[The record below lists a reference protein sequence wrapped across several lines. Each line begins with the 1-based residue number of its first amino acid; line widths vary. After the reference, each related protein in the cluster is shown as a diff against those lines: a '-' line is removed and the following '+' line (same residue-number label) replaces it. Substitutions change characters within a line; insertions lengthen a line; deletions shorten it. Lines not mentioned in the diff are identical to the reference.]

1 MRKFWIREGLNVTML
16 YILPFT
22 VLFLPFLADSAY
34 FTQFSRKELD
44 RDPCYDSTG
53 RPVRCVPDFINAA
66 FGKPIVASSTCG
78 LNGPA
83 PYCISSQSK
92 RTGSVVEQCDICN
105 AKDFRTS
112 HPASYLTDLNSAK
125 NRTCWISEPTSQYP
139 HNVTLTLSLG
149 KKFELT
155 YISLLFCSKVA
166 DSLALY
172 KSTNFGKTWT
182 PFQFFSSECKK
193 IYGRVPEVPIGRHNE
208 QEARC
213 TDAHLTAKSTNQ
225 VAFATLENRPSAYN
239 FEHSPVLQDWVTATD
254 IRVVFNR
261 HSPEQADL
269 YSLEDTSNSTE
280 LESLEKIEKKYFY
293 ALSELAVGGRCK
305 CNGHASRCVFDKSG
319 NYACQCRHNTGG
331 VDCEKCKLFHY
342 DRPWAR
348 ATAEDANA
356 CVACNCNLHARK
368 CRFNMELYRLSG
380 NKSGGVCIN
389 CRHNTAG
396 RNCHYC
402 KPGYYRDVS
411 RPITHRKACKP
422 CNCHPVGSLSKNCN
436 QTSGQCICKPGV
448 TGLTCNRCAKG
459 FEQSQSPI
467 TPCIPIA
474 ATPVTELP
482 TPVCEKKCRAT
493 PSRLTQKKY
502 CRRDYAVK
510 ANILEKERI
519 GDYDRYL
526 LKIDEIT
533 KKKASGAYKIRYGKV
548 FLWVPSQ
555 QTKCGCPKLKEKEEY
570 LIMGREISNDSK
582 RPGLSFNKHTL
593 VMEWNEDL
601 ADRLERF
608 SRRALHGFCP
618 SSRRPSESHE

>member
-1 MRKFWIREGLNVTML
+1 MLKPFLNC
-16 YILPFT
+16 ILLWNS
-22 VLFLPFLADSAY
+22 LFLVDSAY
-34 FTQFSRKELD
+34 FSQFSRKELD
-44 RDPCYDSTG
+44 RDPCYDPTG

-78 LNGPA
+78 QNGPA
-83 PYCISSQSK
+83 PFCIAKDPK
-92 RTGSVVEQCDICN
+92 RSTQGHCDICDS
-105 AKDFRTS
+105 KDFRTS

-166 DSLALY
+166 DSLAIY
-172 KSTNFGKTWT
+172 KSTNFGKSWT
-182 PFQFFSSECKK
+182 PFQYFSSECKK
-193 IYGRVPEVPIGRHNE
+193 IYDRVPEVAIGRHNE

-213 TDAHLTAKSTNQ
+213 TDSHITTKSNNQ

-269 YSLEDTSNSTE
+269 YSLEDSSNSTE
-280 LESLEKIEKKYFY
+280 FESLEKIEKKYFY

-305 CNGHASRCVFDKSG
+305 CNGHASRCVFDKTG
-319 NYACQCRHNTGG
+319 KYTCQCRHNTAGA
-331 VDCEKCKLFHY
+331 DCEKCKLFHY
-342 DRPWAR
+342 DRPWSR

-402 KPGYYRDVS
+402 KPGYFRDIGK
-411 RPITHRKACKP
+411 PITHRKACKP

-467 TPCIPIA
+467 TPCIPIV
-474 ATPVTELP
+474 TSHVTELP

-510 ANILEKERI
+510 ATIMSKERI
-519 GDYDRYL
+519 GEFDRFT

-533 KKKASGAYKIRYGKV
+533 KKMASGAYKIRYGKV
-548 FLWVPSQ
+548 YLWVPSQ
-555 QTKCGCPKLKEKEEY
+555 ATKCGCPKLVEREDY
-570 LIMGREISNDSK
+570 LIMGRELPSDTTRS
-582 RPGLSFNKHTL
+582 GLTFNKHSL
-593 VMEWNEDL
+593 IMEWNDDL
-601 ADRLERF
+601 ADRLDRF
-608 SRRALHGFCP
+608 SSRALHGFC
-618 SSRRPSESHE
+618 SSKHE